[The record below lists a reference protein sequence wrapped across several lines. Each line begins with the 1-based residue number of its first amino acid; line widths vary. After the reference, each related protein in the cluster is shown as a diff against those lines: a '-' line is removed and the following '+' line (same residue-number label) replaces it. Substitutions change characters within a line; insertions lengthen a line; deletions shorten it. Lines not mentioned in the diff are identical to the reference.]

1 MSQDK
6 ENKYDFW
13 KEVEEYKTHIRLAH
27 GGLAESKVDYLA
39 SLCKKG
45 LMDIDLL
52 ELLMFSDFVL
62 TPASTTHHGNYEGGL
77 FDHCVA
83 MYNWLVKATEG
94 LGIVWERKESI
105 GNIAFGHDYCKCDSY
120 KKVHDSFIGGHET
133 YHYEWNPKSV
143 LHGHGM
149 KSVIL
154 LQQHMSL
161 TEEEMYCILYH
172 MGAYETDQWEAFDK
186 AIKKYPN
193 VLYTHTADMYAS
205 KVEGV

>member
-6 ENKYDFW
+6 VW
-13 KEVEEYKTHIRLAH
+13 KEVEAYRVHIKQLY
-27 GGLAESKVDYLA
+27 GESAESKVEYLEDLVK
-39 SLCKKG
+39 SR
-45 LMDIDLL
+45 LMSTDLL

-62 TPASTTHHGNYEGGL
+62 APASANHHGNYEGGL
-77 FDHCVA
+77 FEHCVE
-83 MYNWLVKATEG
+83 MYRWLNNATEG
-94 LGIVWERKESI
+94 LGLTWERKESI
-105 GNIAFGHDYCKCDSY
+105 GNIAFGHDLCKCDSY
-120 KKVHDSFIGGHET
+120 KKVHDSYTGDSKT